1 MSVVAPAVYVG
12 TWHKYNCGSIAGRW
26 FDLTTFDDER
36 DFFAACRAL
45 HQDETD
51 PELMFQAWVE
61 GFRQARDEGCEEA
74 YRLWVDDTGETDFD
88 SFRDAWWGEAD
99 SEEAFAVEF
108 VSDAGLLADVPE
120 TVALYFDYEAY
131 ARDLFLDSFTFIDGH
146 VFRR

>member
-1 MSVVAPAVYVG
+1 
-12 TWHKYNCGSIAGRW
+12 W

-45 HQDETD
+45 HQDEAD
-51 PELMFQAWVE
+51 PELMFQDYEGFPVNMASECHINWAWVE

-88 SFRDAWWGEAD
+88 TFRDAWWGEAD

-108 VSDAGLLADVPE
+108 VSDTGLLADVPE